1 MDVKVARVL
10 EAFRKDTG
18 ALVFD
23 APLVDL
29 NLETLQM
36 IFDVPKSDPM
46 YDCWPV
52 KEEHVPLLRPHVDCS
67 IDLDRYDYFVSAY
80 TEPSVL

>member
-1 MDVKVARVL
+1 MDVKVVRVL

-23 APLVDL
+23 APLIDL

-52 KEEHVPLLRPHVDCS
+52 KEEHAPLLRPHVDCS

-80 TEPSVL
+80 TEPSAL

>member
-18 ALVFD
+18 ELVFE
-23 APLVDL
+23 APLQVI

-36 IFDVPKSDPM
+36 IFGVPGEDPM

>member
-1 MDVKVARVL
+1 MDVKVVRVS